1 MPISAPRPARLGV
14 LVVVA
19 AALALGGACGSDPE
33 PTDAGVQRPP
43 VTQDP
48 SPTTEADP
56 VANVVER
63 EAALA
68 AVRQQIQ
75 LLERADW
82 PGAWA
87 ALHPAQQALV
97 SQSAFAACAARR
109 WGPALDVLE
118 VHLVRVTKG
127 NVEVAGTTEKAPG
140 YRAEFRVVGT
150 DPSGPFDAAT
160 TYGEVD
166 VGGTWRWTLK
176 DPGAYSAG
184 RCPADDDTLT

>member
-1 MPISAPRPARLGV
+1 LATAVAAVLGGCGSGGEATDTTDTTSRPAATH
-14 LVVVA
+14 A
-19 AALALGGACGSDPE
+19 A
-33 PTDAGVQRPP
+33 
-43 VTQDP
+43 

-68 AVRQQIQ
+68 AIREQIQ
-75 LLERADW
+75 TLERADW
-82 PGAWA
+82 AGAWA

-97 SQSAFAACAARR
+97 SQSAFTACAARR

-127 NVEVAGTTEKAPG
+127 TVDVTGTAEKAPG
-140 YRAEFRVVGT
+140 YRAEFRIVGT
-150 DPSGPFDAAT
+150 DPSGPFDGAT
-160 TYGEVD
+160 TYGEVG

-176 DPGAYSAG
+176 DPSAYSAG
-184 RCPADDDTLT
+184 RCPADDNTLT